1 MLDSQRDESAV
12 TTKKADRTGPDLR
25 DEYDF
30 SRGVRGKYATRTK
43 ATEGEALMTEGERRL
58 LLKLLRTRFGE
69 LDEGLVAG
77 VEAGSRG
84 DVERWAERLLD
95 AETPEDVLA

>member
-1 MLDSQRDESAV
+1 
-12 TTKKADRTGPDLR
+12 
-25 DEYDF
+25 
-30 SRGVRGKYATRTK
+30 
-43 ATEGEALMTEGERRL
+43 MTEGERRL

>member
-1 MLDSQRDESAV
+1 MLGLQRDESAV
-12 TTKKADRTGPDLR
+12 TTNKADRTGPDLR

-30 SRGVRGKYATRTK
+30 SQGVRGKYAARMR
-43 ATEGEALMTEGERRL
+43 ASEGEELMAEGERRL

-69 LDEGLVAG
+69 LDEVLVAR